1 VETEEIAMKRAALLL
16 VLAALLPSASGA
28 ATVDATQVWR
38 PMYSFI
44 GSWKGTRPA
53 AEGTVK
59 VTRVYAS
66 AETNH
71 HLQITEKA
79 GGGAAAVWGTVNFD
93 AELGALVL
101 RHLAPD
107 GSTTNAAYDA
117 AASTEDKLVFE
128 SPAADPTRTR
138 ITYERSGWNN
148 FVERVELASGGGAYT
163 VASETK
169 FERN

>member
-1 VETEEIAMKRAALLL
+1 MKRAALLL
-16 VLAALLPSASGA
+16 VLVALIPAWAGA
-28 ATVDATQVWR
+28 ATVDPTEVWR
-38 PMYSFI
+38 PMHSFI

-53 AEGTVK
+53 ADGTVK
-59 VTRVYAS
+59 LTRVYES

-79 GGGAAAVWGTVNFD
+79 GGGPAAVWGTVNFD
-93 AELGALVL
+93 EGLGVLVV
-101 RHLAPD
+101 RHQAPD

-117 AASTEDKLVFE
+117 AASTPDKLVFE

-148 FVERVELASGGGAYT
+148 FVERVELATGGGAYT
-163 VASETK
+163 LVSETR
-169 FERN
+169 FERKD